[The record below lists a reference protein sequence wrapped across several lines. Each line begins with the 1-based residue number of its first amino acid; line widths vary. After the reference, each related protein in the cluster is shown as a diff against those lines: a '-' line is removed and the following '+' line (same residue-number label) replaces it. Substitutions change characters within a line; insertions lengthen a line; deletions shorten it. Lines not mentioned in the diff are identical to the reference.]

1 MTPRRSTGAKQPGPL
16 SDHRLRLKF
25 GEGALRGAREN
36 KTKKS
41 REAGEPRPRQ
51 EGEVSVL
58 QTIWSHL
65 TFSDKAMIAANLVVA
80 CIFFVSW
87 RRKKRRLAQ
96 QAKNDG

>member
-1 MTPRRSTGAKQPGPL
+1 
-16 SDHRLRLKF
+16 LRIKF
-25 GEGALRGAREN
+25 GEGVPRSARDNE
-36 KTKKS
+36 KKP

-51 EGEVSVL
+51 EGDVSVL

>member
-1 MTPRRSTGAKQPGPL
+1 
-16 SDHRLRLKF
+16 
-25 GEGALRGAREN
+25 
-36 KTKKS
+36 
-41 REAGEPRPRQ
+41 
-51 EGEVSVL
+51 VSVL

-96 QAKNDG
+96 QAKSDG